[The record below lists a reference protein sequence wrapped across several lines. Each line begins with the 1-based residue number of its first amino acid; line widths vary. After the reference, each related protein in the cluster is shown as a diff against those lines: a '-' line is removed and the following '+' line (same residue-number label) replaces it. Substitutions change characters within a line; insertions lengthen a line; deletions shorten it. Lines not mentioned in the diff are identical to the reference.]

1 MQTQAIKTM
10 ACWIACPKGTK
21 NRTGL
26 MQGSALQCHMFIED
40 YCFVAVI
47 DRS

>member
-10 ACWIACPKGTK
+10 ACWIACQKGTK

-26 MQGSALQCHMFIED
+26 MQGSALQCLMSIENC
-40 YCFVAVI
+40 CFVAVI
-47 DRS
+47 DMS